1 MALLACAASG
11 QSDKNVESGG
21 WKVEAVLATMLPG
34 RGGGNWQRQ
43 KDKVNSEAME
53 SKCGRI
59 KSQEQNCVKGRF
71 GWIFLCTLSLHH
83 NVYGTDREYMCRGC
97 SNHTQTMTIIFL
109 DQKPEEVKKW
119 LEGFLAGRGRPSP
132 CLASL
137 GLGTGVTAPPTSPTM
152 PCHTCD
158 RSIQCTIR

>member
-97 SNHTQTMTIIFL
+97 SNHTQTMIFL

-119 LEGFLAGRGRPSP
+119 LEGFLAGAGAAQP
-132 CLASL
+132 LL
-137 GLGTGVTAPPTSPTM
+137 GLIRTRHRCDFPTNQSNHAM
-152 PCHTCD
+152 PYL
-158 RSIQCTIR
+158 

>member
-53 SKCGRI
+53 SKCDRI
-59 KSQEQNCVKGRF
+59 KSQGHNCVEGRF
-71 GWIFLCTLSLHH
+71 GWIFLYALSLQH
-83 NVYGTDREYMCRGC
+83 NV
-97 SNHTQTMTIIFL
+97 HI
-109 DQKPEEVKKW
+109 
-119 LEGFLAGRGRPSP
+119 
-132 CLASL
+132 
-137 GLGTGVTAPPTSPTM
+137 
-152 PCHTCD
+152 
-158 RSIQCTIR
+158 